1 MFSSRE
7 FRLFAPRIE
16 RVLLTGSFNDW
27 NEIEMVKNNVTGQ
40 FSTKIDLPDGEFRYR
55 FRVQSRTNPNEMV
68 DVVDPCA
75 TRVDNDGTSG
85 IITINNADEYHW
97 KHDGK
102 VLPENE
108 DLIIYEIFIADFTDE
123 GEPIAEI
130 RRTPDCLSLLICSR
144 HVECSDE

>member
-1 MFSSRE
+1 
-7 FRLFAPRIE
+7 
-16 RVLLTGSFNDW
+16 
-27 NEIEMVKNNVTGQ
+27 MVKNNVNGQ

-55 FRVQSRTNPNEMV
+55 FRVQSRTNPNEMI
-68 DVVDPCA
+68 DVIDPYA

-85 IITINNADEYHW
+85 IITINSGDEYQW

-102 VLPENE
+102 ILPENE

-123 GEPIAEI
+123 GKFIAEI
-130 RRTPDCLSLLICSR
+130 RQTPEWFSLSICSR